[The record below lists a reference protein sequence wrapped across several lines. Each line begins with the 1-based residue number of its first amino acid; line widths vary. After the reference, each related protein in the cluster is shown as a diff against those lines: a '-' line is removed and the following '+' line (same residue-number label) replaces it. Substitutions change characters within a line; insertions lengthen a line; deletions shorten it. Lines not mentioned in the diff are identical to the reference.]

1 MANLREND
9 LEPVSS
15 WSEAVLNSKG
25 YTDESLVA
33 DLIEQFKTNA
43 LERRG
48 GLSGNPTIF
57 LTQRQTH
64 LLLAFLK
71 LLDSKEVYSVG
82 DFGGGN
88 GYMCDFLRTTN
99 PNTKI
104 IYDVYETTEIAEG
117 YTKFIK
123 ELEINFL
130 DAKNWGKKNYDMVII
145 SGTLQY
151 IENWEEILAV
161 SSQITKN
168 ILLMRLPLTDAKD
181 HKYFIQH
188 NNSGIYHLSRAKWPI
203 ILFSK
208 SLFVKAVQKIS
219 DIVFELSDTEE
230 NYVFGGKNFPM
241 TSLLLKSKEID

>member
-1 MANLREND
+1 MESMANLHEDD
-9 LEPVSS
+9 LEAVNS

-25 YTDESLVA
+25 YTDESLIT
-33 DLIEQFKTNA
+33 DLIGQFKANA
-43 LERRG
+43 LDRF
-48 GLSGNPTIF
+48 SHNPIVY
-57 LTQRQTH
+57 LTQRQSH

-71 LLDSKEVYSVG
+71 LLNSKEVYSIG

-104 IYDVYETTEIAEG
+104 IYDVYETADIAEG
-117 YTKFIK
+117 YANFGK
-123 ELEINFL
+123 ELEINFI

-145 SGTLQY
+145 SCTLQY
-151 IENWEEILAV
+151 IENWEEILTV

-168 ILLMRLPLTDAKD
+168 VLLMRLPLTDAED
-181 HKYFIQH
+181 HKFFIQH

-208 SLFVKAVQKIS
+208 SFFFNTVQKIF

-230 NYVFGGKNFPM
+230 NYEFGGKDFPM
-241 TSLLLKSKEID
+241 TSLLLKSK